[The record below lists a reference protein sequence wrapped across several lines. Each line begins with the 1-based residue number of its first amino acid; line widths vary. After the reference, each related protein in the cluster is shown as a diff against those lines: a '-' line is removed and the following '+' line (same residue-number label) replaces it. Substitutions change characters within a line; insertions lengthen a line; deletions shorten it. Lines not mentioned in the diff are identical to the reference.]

1 MSLAAG
7 TRLGPFEILGS
18 LGVGGMGEVYRAR
31 DTKLRREVAIK
42 VLPEGF
48 ALDSDRVARFQREAE
63 LLAALNHP
71 NIAAIYG
78 LEESAGASAIV
89 MELVEGET
97 LAEKL
102 TGVAR
107 VLSDPSR
114 QPGPKGPGLQ
124 IDEAIPIARQIVDA
138 LEAAHD
144 RGVVHR
150 DLKPANIKIT
160 PDGKVKVLDFGL
172 AKAVDGSASLSG
184 ERGRPG
190 GLSMSPT
197 LSVHAT
203 YAGTI
208 LGTAAYMSPEQAR
221 GKPVDRR
228 TDIWAF
234 GCVLFEMLSGKQ
246 AFEGGETVSDAI
258 AAILRAE
265 IDWTALPKGTPP
277 HVQSILRRCLQKD
290 PQKRLPHIGVVRL
303 ELDEPPPATAAV
315 TGAQLIIAP
324 KKPLWKRALPVAAT
338 AVVVGALA
346 GTAAWILKPVA
357 PATVT
362 RFSIAALAEGQ
373 SFTGNGN
380 QMLAISP
387 DGRRVAYAANAQLY
401 LRSMSDFDAKPV
413 PGASGSVINPVF
425 SPDGGSLVFW
435 TGQER
440 ALKKLAAAG
449 GAAVTLCPAD
459 QPFGISW
466 NAEAI
471 VFGQGSKGILRVS
484 ANGGKPETLVS
495 VKEGEQAYG
504 PQILPDG
511 QTMLFTLAT
520 GGGADRWDAARVVVQ
535 SLKSAERK
543 TLIEGGSDARF
554 LPTGHIVYALH
565 GVLFAVPFDVKR
577 LQVTGGPVPVVEG
590 VKRSATGATGAAQF
604 SVSNTGSMVYLPG
617 PASTG
622 GRQQDLALFDRKGG
636 VEPLK
641 LPLGPYEYPR
651 VSPDGKRIAF
661 GSDDGKEAIVW
672 IYDLAG
678 TTAMRRLTIGGR
690 NRFPIWSADGLRVV
704 FQSDREGDQGIFW
717 QLADGTGTAERL
729 TKPEPGTSHKP
740 DSWLPRGDR
749 FLFSVSK
756 GPEFSLWTFS
766 VQEKK
771 AMPFGDV
778 RSRQPIN
785 AAFSPDGQW
794 VAYTST
800 ETGNAT
806 VYVQPFPATGTKYQI
821 SKATGNNHHHAVWS
835 PDGKEVIYIPGPG
848 PALAVGVTTRPSFT
862 FSNAV
867 PIPKQFY
874 EGGPGSPR
882 TFDIMRDGQRIIG
895 VIDAAGLSGEG
906 ANAPPIQV
914 ILNWTEELKQKVPNR

>member
-1 MSLAAG
+1 
-7 TRLGPFEILGS
+7 
-18 LGVGGMGEVYRAR
+18 MGEVYRAR

-42 VLPEGF
+42 ILPDAF
-48 ALDSDRVARFQREAE
+48 SLDPDRIARFQREAE
-63 LLAALNHP
+63 LLASLNHP

-78 LEESAGASAIV
+78 FEESSGASAIV

-97 LAEKL
+97 LADAILKGSGLSAQGSDAEKAS
-102 TGVAR
+102 GA
-107 VLSDPSR
+107 SPQPSR
-114 QPGPKGPGLQ
+114 GVSV
-124 IDEAIPIARQIVDA
+124 DEALPIARQIVDA

-150 DLKPANIKIT
+150 DLKPTNIKIT

-172 AKAVDGSASLSG
+172 AKAIEAGGA
-184 ERGRPG
+184 GRTG

-228 TDIWAF
+228 ADIWAF

-265 IDWTALPKGTPP
+265 IDWTVLPADTPP

-303 ELDEPPPATAAV
+303 ELDEPPAAAAPVATIVAQPV
-315 TGAQLIIAP
+315 GAP
-324 KKPLWKRALPVAAT
+324 RPLWKRALPVAAT
-338 AVVVGALA
+338 AIVVGMLA
-346 GTAAWILKPVA
+346 AATAWILKPAA
-357 PATVT
+357 PQPVT
-362 RFSIAALAEGQ
+362 RFSIALGERQ
-373 SFTGNGN
+373 SFSGSAN
-380 QMLAISP
+380 QLLTISP
-387 DGRRVAYAANAQLY
+387 DGRRLAYSANGQLY
-401 LRSMSDFDAKPV
+401 VRFMSEAEAKPIL
-413 PGASGSVINPVF
+413 GTNGFVINPVF
-425 SPDGGSLVFW
+425 SPDGESLVFW
-435 TGQER
+435 SGQER
-440 ALKKLAAAG
+440 ALRKLAAAG
-449 GAAVTLCPAD
+449 GAAVTLCSAD

-466 NAEAI
+466 NADAI
-471 VFGQGSKGILRVS
+471 VFGQGRKGILRVP
-484 ANGGKPETLVS
+484 ANGGKPEALVS
-495 VKEGEQAYG
+495 VKDGEQAYG

-511 QTMLFTLAT
+511 QTVLFTLAT
-520 GGGADRWDAARVVVQ
+520 GGGSDRWDSARVVVQ

-554 LPTGHIVYALH
+554 LPTGHIVYALR
-565 GVLFAVPFDVKR
+565 GVLFAVPFDAKR
-577 LQVTGGPVPVVEG
+577 LAVTGGPVPMVEG
-590 VKRSATGATGAAQF
+590 VRRSAISATGAAQF
-604 SVSNTGSMVYLPG
+604 SVSNTGSMFYIPG
-617 PASTG
+617 PASTAG
-622 GRQQDLALFDRKGG
+622 SQQDLALFDRKGG

-641 LPLGPYEYPR
+641 LPPGPYEYPR

-661 GSDDGKEAIVW
+661 GSDDGKEAVVW

-678 TTAMRRLTIGGR
+678 TSAMRRLTIGGR
-690 NRFPIWSADGLRVV
+690 NSFPIWSADGLRVA

-729 TKPEPGTSHKP
+729 TKSEPGTSHVP
-740 DSWLPRGDR
+740 DSWLPHGDR
-749 FLFSVSK
+749 FLFSVAK
-756 GPEFSLWTFS
+756 GAEFSLWTFS
-766 VQEKK
+766 LQEKK
-771 AMPFGDV
+771 ATPFGDV
-778 RSRQPIN
+778 RSRNPIN
-785 AAFSPDGQW
+785 AAFSPDGRW

-821 SKATGNNHHHAVWS
+821 SKATANNHHHAVWS

-848 PALAVGVTTRPSFT
+848 PAMAVSVTARPTFT

-867 PIPKQFY
+867 PLPKQFY
-874 EGGPGSPR
+874 EGGPTSPR
-882 TFDIMRDGQRIIG
+882 TYDIMRDGQRFIG
-895 VIDAAGLSGEG
+895 VTGDAPGLPGQG
-906 ANAPPIQV
+906 ASAPPIQV
-914 ILNWTEELKQKVPNR
+914 ILNWIEELKRRVPSR